1 MCHEYDQEFM
11 LVDKTWGIMPPSG
24 RCLLAISW
32 LSNFLYNVLTVSY
45 CNWRL
50 FGSFPRTMEFPG
62 MDFQNSVV
70 RENLG

>member
-1 MCHEYDQEFM
+1 MCHEYDQEFIP
-11 LVDKTWGIMPPSG
+11 VDKTWGIMPPSG

-50 FGSFPRTMEFPG
+50 FGSFPRTMEFSG